1 MTSKIRRCGVCG
13 EYTLQPICPKCGSS
27 GTKRAKPQRFS
38 PQDHYGKY
46 RRMMKYGRDRAT

>member
-27 GTKRAKPQRFS
+27 GTKRVKPQRFS